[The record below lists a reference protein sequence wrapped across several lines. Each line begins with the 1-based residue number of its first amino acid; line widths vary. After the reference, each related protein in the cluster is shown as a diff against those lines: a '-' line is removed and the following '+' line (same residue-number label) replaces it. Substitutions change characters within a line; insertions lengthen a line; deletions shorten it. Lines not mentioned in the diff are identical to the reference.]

1 MLLVKLAALVAMGA
15 ILCSRQSAPP
25 RRSYDDK
32 VADLV
37 ASGAAQG
44 FASIKKTTT
53 GNRFEYH
60 RVKGAD
66 APSGARVD
74 LSGFDGVI
82 GVDADAP
89 GGPVAH
95 VEGLATME
103 TVVAVLEPL
112 GYRLPIVPELKHI
125 TVGGAISG
133 VGIES
138 GSFRHGWFHEAL
150 VSAEVL
156 SPGGA
161 ILACGPDGEH
171 ADVFHAL
178 PNSYGTLGYVLR
190 ATLRLT
196 PSKPVVAATTTVYG
210 SFADAA
216 DAMRKAAASHEFV
229 EGLWWAP
236 DRVTVTVSDYAEQRG
251 GETLRRFDGLDIYW
265 KAVREAGTLR
275 MAAETYYF
283 RWDPDWFWNIPVDAG
298 GWLVRYLVPRKL
310 RTSSTYKWLRSL
322 RIIKAWHR
330 LETLWKP
337 MGQPFVQ
344 DWAVPWSRAV
354 DFVAEATKTLVHRP
368 NVPYMLLPVGTGGNF
383 ATHYPTAKED
393 FYLNL
398 GTYTEIDVSFAD
410 AMAETKRIDDLC
422 LKKHGGIKM
431 LYSSSFVDKATYDA
445 VYGTLDPATRAK
457 VDPKGTRP
465 SVFEKTAHPSVLDA
479 GADLV
484 LGY

>member
-1 MLLVKLAALVAMGA
+1 
-15 ILCSRQSAPP
+15 
-25 RRSYDDK
+25 
-32 VADLV
+32 
-37 ASGAAQG
+37 
-44 FASIKKTTT
+44 
-53 GNRFEYH
+53 
-60 RVKGAD
+60 
-66 APSGARVD
+66 
-74 LSGFDGVI
+74 
-82 GVDADAP
+82 
-89 GGPVAH
+89 
-95 VEGLATME
+95 
-103 TVVAVLEPL
+103 
-112 GYRLPIVPELKHI
+112 
-125 TVGGAISG
+125 
-133 VGIES
+133 
-138 GSFRHGWFHEAL
+138 
-150 VSAEVL
+150 
-156 SPGGA
+156 
-161 ILACGPDGEH
+161 
-171 ADVFHAL
+171 
-178 PNSYGTLGYVLR
+178 
-190 ATLRLT
+190 
-196 PSKPVVAATTTVYG
+196 
-210 SFADAA
+210 
-216 DAMRKAAASHEFV
+216 
-229 EGLWWAP
+229 
-236 DRVTVTVSDYAEQRG
+236 
-251 GETLRRFDGLDIYW
+251 
-265 KAVREAGTLR
+265 

-322 RIIKAWHR
+322 RVIKAWHR